1 MISDRLP
8 YINTSDRTGTCD
20 RKQLSNSFYA
30 NKMISD
36 GLLHINP
43 SDRLS
48 YINPSHQ
55 VIVYHI
61 LTQLFYYYIVTPVIA
76 Y

>member
-20 RKQLSNSFYA
+20 RQQLSNSFYA

-43 SDRLS
+43 SDRLVYTVY
-48 YINPSHQ
+48 YINRTD
-55 VIVYHI
+55 
-61 LTQLFYYYIVTPVIA
+61 LLLYI